1 MSVVAADGHPI
12 LLDGPG
18 TVVAII
24 FIIRI
29 LSHILKGRNH
39 FECRSRRILAL
50 CSTIQKH
57 AVLISIQEIPILSYG
72 IGIKVRLGDHGQD
85 LSCARLHH
93 HHGSLVIAEGIIG
106 SLLKFQIQSGHH
118 AIAHILL
125 ILEFILYLFQ
135 EKSIGSQKFKVLHR
149 FQA

>member
-85 LSCARLHH
+85 LSGIRIHGDRQRLF
-93 HHGSLVIAEGIIG
+93 GFIA
-106 SLLKFQIQSGHH
+106 FHQ
-118 AIAHILL
+118 IAHLPL
-125 ILEFILYLFQ
+125 HDVLY
-135 EKSIGSQKFKVLHR
+135 V
-149 FQA
+149 